1 MREKS
6 ELNYKIRVTIIALTI
21 IRLGT
26 ATIRLG
32 TATNQVVTTIAQLK
46 SVQLAT
52 TSLRTYL
59 KLLTAVNTIFR
70 VRDNYV

>member
-26 ATIRLG
+26 ATI
-32 TATNQVVTTIAQLK
+32 QVVTTIAQLE

-52 TSLRTYL
+52 SSLRIYL
-59 KLLTAVNTIFR
+59 KLLTAVSTIFR